1 MQRYMQAQAVASGTV
16 IGDFDNMNKVCM
28 QINPNHPIVKDL
40 DRMIKADKKGTED
53 FALLLF
59 DVAGKTSGYDIKDMS
74 SSANRVMGLIS
85 EQAGDK
91 VPEAEVV
98 QEEEEDV
105 QQQALEVEVIE

>member
-40 DRMIKADKKGTED
+40 DRMIKAEKESKGTED

-59 DVAGKTSGYDIKDMS
+59 DVAGMTSGYDIKDMS
-74 SSANRVMGLIS
+74 SFAGRVMGLMS
-85 EQAGDK
+85 DQAGDK
-91 VPEAEVV
+91 VPEADVV
-98 QEEEEDV
+98 EEEDDK
-105 QQQALEVEVIE
+105 ALEVEVIE